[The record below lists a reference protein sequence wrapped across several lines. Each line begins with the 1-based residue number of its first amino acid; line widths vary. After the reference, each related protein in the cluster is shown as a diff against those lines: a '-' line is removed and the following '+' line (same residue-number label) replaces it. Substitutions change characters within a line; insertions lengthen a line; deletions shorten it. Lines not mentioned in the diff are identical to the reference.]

1 MTVSSTTGLHEALA
15 RDFLEGNVSSDHVVL
30 VQDWSLVDPREVVKI
45 VVEGGQTV
53 LGVIS
58 VVVVKLVLV
67 QVGSFDGDVA

>member
-1 MTVSSTTGLHEALA
+1 
-15 RDFLEGNVSSDHVVL
+15 VVL